1 MTAAAVP
8 FYRGKAFRQ
17 RLRKVIAYV
26 LLAVGF
32 IWFSF
37 PLLWMTLGSFKS
49 FADLATIPPRIWP
62 SSFHWENYPDAWT
75 IVPFGRYFINTAII
89 TGVNIIGILTSCSL
103 VAYGFA
109 RQRFW
114 GRNFFF
120 GLMLSTMM
128 LPSWV
133 TLIPQ
138 FLIFH
143 AIGWVNTWYPLTV
156 PAFFATSASYIFLL
170 RQFFLTLPLELDEA
184 AKLDGC
190 TRFGVYWRI
199 LMPLCGPILAT
210 IMIFTFISRWNDF
223 FGPLIYIHRAEL
235 YTVSVGLAFLRNAVS
250 LDTGEP
256 VQALLLAA
264 SVFCSLPLL
273 VIFFVGQKYF
283 VRGIALT
290 GRTGM

>member
-1 MTAAAVP
+1 VTTSAAT
-8 FYRGKAFRQ
+8 FLRGKTFRQ
-17 RLRKVIAYV
+17 GLRRVVVYV
-26 LLAVGF
+26 LLSIGF
-32 IWFSF
+32 VWFSF
-37 PLLWMTLGSFKS
+37 PLLWMVLGSFKTY
-49 FADLATIPPRIWP
+49 ADLSTIPPRVWP
-62 SSFHWENYPDAWT
+62 SKFYWQNYPDAWT
-75 IVPFGRYFINTAII
+75 IVPFGRYFINTIII
-89 TGVNIIGILTSCSL
+89 TVVNIVGILGSCSL

-120 GLMLSTMM
+120 AMMLSTMM

-138 FLIFH
+138 FLVFH

-156 PAFFATSASYIFLL
+156 PAFFATSASYIFLM
-170 RQFFLTLPLELDEA
+170 RQFFLTLPIELDEA
-184 AKLDGC
+184 AELDGC
-190 TRFGVYWRI
+190 SKFGIYWRI

-210 IMIFTFISRWNDF
+210 IMIFTFISNWNNF

-235 YTVSVGLAFLRNAVS
+235 YTVAIGLAFLRNAIS
-250 LDTGEP
+250 LDSGEP

-273 VIFFVGQKYF
+273 VIFFIGQKYF